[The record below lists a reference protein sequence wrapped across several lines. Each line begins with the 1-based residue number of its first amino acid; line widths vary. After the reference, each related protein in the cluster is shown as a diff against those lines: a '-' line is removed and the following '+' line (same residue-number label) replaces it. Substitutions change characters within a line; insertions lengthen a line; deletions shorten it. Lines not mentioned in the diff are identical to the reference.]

1 MINVQDDFDAWLNGM
16 DDLLDVQNQPDMVNN
31 GGEHVA
37 AEMEGEEV
45 VGAEMEGVEEDVV
58 AEIEEVQDVVSE
70 IEEVQDGVVEIEEVQ
85 DDVADIEEV
94 QDVVAET
101 PRVRG
106 YEYDDLTAG
115 EQVIFDVMFDIHH
128 PKFYVDDNGV
138 YRYRE
143 D

>member
-1 MINVQDDFDAWLNGM
+1 MVDAQDDFDAWLNGM

-58 AEIEEVQDVVSE
+58 AEIEEVQDVV
-70 IEEVQDGVVEIEEVQ
+70 VEIEEVQ

-115 EQVIFDVMFDIHH
+115 EQVIFDVMFPNFMLTTMAFTVI
-128 PKFYVDDNGV
+128 VRTRSWSLGM
-138 YRYRE
+138 
-143 D
+143 

>member
-58 AEIEEVQDVVSE
+58 AEIEEVQDVV
-70 IEEVQDGVVEIEEVQ
+70 VEIEEVQ

>member
-37 AEMEGEEV
+37 VEMEGEEV

-58 AEIEEVQDVVSE
+58 AEIEEVQDV
-70 IEEVQDGVVEIEEVQ
+70 VVEIEEVQ

>member
-37 AEMEGEEV
+37 AEMEGEEL

-58 AEIEEVQDVVSE
+58 AEIEEVQDV
-70 IEEVQDGVVEIEEVQ
+70 VVEIEEVQ